1 MPNTHAEDR
10 GPGQTLS
17 SFILLHK
24 ADILSRWKDAV
35 RRLPEARGLSEPA
48 LLDSMPQLLDAIAAT
63 ISRHLEP
70 EDDWPRHLVEVHVL
84 DRLNTGCDLDQMVAE
99 YAMLREAILDQ
110 RQRAGLPAADPDDDR
125 RLHRAIDQAIS
136 QSVNRFTDAQTRT
149 ARALDRIAT
158 ASFESTDL
166 DDLLRRLLTVMVQS
180 IPAVDTAA
188 ILLRSGDV
196 LQVRAAVG
204 LERET
209 EIGFTV
215 EVGEGFAGTIAARQR
230 PLLLR
235 SAATDP
241 LVRSPLLRARGV
253 RALYGVPLIENGSV
267 TGVAHIGSLT
277 AHDFSEADRAML
289 DHLAAR
295 ATAAISQQV
304 LRHEAE
310 RRAVE
315 LGQARA
321 RAERAEAG
329 HRFLSEATAILTS
342 SLEYEKTLE
351 RVTSLAVPQLA
362 DWCGVNLVG
371 PDEEPHTVAV
381 AHVDPAKAEAA
392 RALAGGHPM
401 RADAPVGAA
410 AVIRTGLAQ
419 LGSEVTDEMLASV
432 AHDAEH
438 LRQLKALG
446 LGSYIVVPLSAHG
459 RVFGALTLATV
470 RASGRRYGQAELE
483 IAEHL
488 GRRAGLAIENAR
500 LFREAQD
507 AIRLRERVL
516 AIVSHDLR
524 NPLTAARMSA
534 ELIAK
539 QAHQQKDERLLK
551 HAETIERSALRME
564 HLIGDL
570 LDMARIH
577 AGKLEIVRRAHRAD
591 AIVREASEPFEG
603 AAARQGIH
611 YTVEPTLTDLSVDCD
626 RERVLQIFSNLLG
639 NAFKFAA
646 RGDHITLR
654 ARREGGELRF
664 EVADSGP
671 GIPAD
676 ERPHIFDAYWS
687 AERRGVKGTGLGLY
701 IVRGV
706 VEAHGGRIWV
716 DSDPGRGTTFF
727 FTLPLA
733 QSAPAAGSGQLA
745 ESKDPR

>member
-17 SFILLHK
+17 SFILVHK
-24 ADILSRWKDAV
+24 ADILSRWKHAV

-48 LLDSMPQLLDAIAAT
+48 LLDSMPQLLDAMAAT
-63 ISRHLEP
+63 IARQAEP
-70 EDDWPRHLVEVHVL
+70 EDDWPRHLVEAHVL
-84 DRLNTGCDLDQMVAE
+84 DRLNTGCDLDQMVSE
-99 YAMLREAILDQ
+99 YAMLREAILDL
-110 RQRAGLPAADPDDDR
+110 RQQAGLPAADPDDDR

-149 ARALDRIAT
+149 ALALDRIAT
-158 ASFESTDL
+158 ASFESRGL
-166 DDLLRRLLTVMVQS
+166 DDLLRRLLTVLVQS

-196 LQVRAAVG
+196 LQLRAAVG
-204 LERET
+204 LEREA
-209 EIGFTV
+209 EIGLALN
-215 EVGEGFAGTIAARQR
+215 VGEGFAGTIAAQRR
-230 PLLLR
+230 PLLVR

-241 LVRSPLLRARGV
+241 LVRSPLLHARGV
-253 RALYGVPLIENGSV
+253 RALYGVPLFEGGSV
-267 TGVAHIGSLT
+267 IGVAHIGSLT
-277 AHDFSEADRAML
+277 AHDFSGADRAML

-295 ATAAISQQV
+295 ATAAISQQL

-315 LGQARA
+315 VGQARA

-329 HRFLSEATAILTS
+329 QRFLSEATAILTS

-371 PDEEPHTVAV
+371 PDGQLHTVAV
-381 AHVDPAKAEAA
+381 AHVDPGKAEAA

-410 AVIRTGLAQ
+410 AVIRTGRAQ
-419 LGSEVTDEMLASV
+419 MGSEVTDEMLARV
-432 AHDAEH
+432 AHDQQH
-438 LRQLKALG
+438 LQQLRALD

-459 RVFGALTLATV
+459 RVFGALTLATL
-470 RASGRRYGQAELE
+470 RASGRRYEQAELE

-507 AIRLRERVL
+507 AIRLREQVL

-524 NPLTAARMSA
+524 NPLTAARMAA

-539 QAHQQKDERLLK
+539 QARQRSDDRLLK
-551 HAETIERSALRME
+551 HADTIERSASRME

-570 LDMARIH
+570 LDMASIH
-577 AGKLEIVRRAHRAD
+577 VGKLKIQRRAHRAD
-591 AIVREASEPFEG
+591 AIVQEASEPFE
-603 AAARQGIH
+603 AAAGGQGIH
-611 YTVEPTLTDLSVDCD
+611 FSVEPPVADLCVDCD
-626 RERVLQIFSNLLG
+626 RERVLQVFSNLLG

-646 RGDHITLR
+646 SGDRITVR
-654 ARREGGELRF
+654 ARRQGAEIQF
-664 EVADSGP
+664 EVSDTGP
-671 GIPAD
+671 GIGPD
-676 ERPHIFDAYWS
+676 DRPHIFDAYWT

-701 IVRGV
+701 ITRGV

-716 DSDPGRGTTFF
+716 ESEPGHGTTFF

-733 QSAPAAGSGQLA
+733 QPALPGASAPAADST
-745 ESKDPR
+745 EPP